1 LKILLRLLFIVI
13 IGSAYAQSKDNE
25 KLLENDKKYPL
36 LDTVQAQVNL
46 YKNSLPKSKLPIC
59 KGEVAYGNALDWN
72 NCFGTL
78 IRSSY
83 FEGRNEKYVG
93 EIKDGMASGFGIHY
107 FRSGSVYVGQHKHGS
122 FHGQGILINVDS
134 SHTKEGIWELSTLK
148 FAQKIN
154 VKTINITEVDQN
166 LKI

>member
-1 LKILLRLLFIVI
+1 MKILLRLLFIVI